1 MFTIKVVEQ
10 SSGRPCSGNKVQVFF
25 DVFFRGHTSSQYTDN
40 EGEAHFDY
48 DNGDG
53 TIYVQGK
60 KVYVGEIR
68 GRKIVYID

>member
-10 SSGRPCSGNKVQVFF
+10 SSGRPCPGKKVQVFF
-25 DVFFRGHTSSQYTDN
+25 DGFFRGHTSSQYTDN

-53 TIYVQGK
+53 QVFVGNQA
-60 KVYVGEIR
+60 VYKGYIS
-68 GRKIVYID
+68 GRVIVYI